1 MRISMKNNK
10 FLILPASVMLHL
22 SISLIQDIFNS
33 KAKVLVVLG
42 HSLNKSE
49 STPSPGAFIK

>member
-1 MRISMKNNK
+1 MKNNK